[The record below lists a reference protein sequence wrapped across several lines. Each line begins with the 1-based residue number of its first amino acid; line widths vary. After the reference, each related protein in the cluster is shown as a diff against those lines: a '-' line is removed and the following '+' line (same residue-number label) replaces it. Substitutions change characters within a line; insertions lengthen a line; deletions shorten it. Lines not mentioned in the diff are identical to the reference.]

1 MHAMDSMVVCYRYLL
16 KAVGLGFPIFHG
28 TGMMVASVGL
38 LPYQAMHTALLS
50 PVRGFCSA

>member
-1 MHAMDSMVVCYRYLL
+1 MCFVLALDATVAVVCYRYLL

-38 LPYQAMHTALLS
+38 LPYQAM
-50 PVRGFCSA
+50 P